1 VEDITKNSEDAID
14 ESSLEE
20 EHDGVAA
27 EGCEQEAVGESE
39 PSAEDEQQGDSAD
52 ETRSRSRI
60 APGSMRFIIVFV
72 TFVVVVFL
80 TYNYYEK
87 SEYMAGYMRILASQV
102 GALLRL
108 LTRDA
113 WHIDGPNVYIGNA
126 GIEVIPACGAVPS
139 MSIFTAAVLAFPARV
154 WKKALALLLGLSLL
168 YAVNVA
174 RLTCLAYIRV
184 HCPLPVFNFTHIY
197 VWQTLFIIFVVV
209 LWFIWINFVTGERG
223 LRYFLLHIW
232 QISRLGFALRF
243 VCFGML
249 FLAIFVIMLP
259 VYAWV
264 IVHVG
269 AFCLHMLV
277 GADIRGVAV
286 EGMYGIRSFA
296 LNDVFLQKVLG
307 VRMVIEHGQ
316 KSGGMLAAEL
326 AFTLTPFL
334 ALVAATARVKWRR
347 RVTVAGL
354 GLGILLL
361 WQLLMLCTFFVSAV
375 YFGVTQ
381 DAFYVRTMAFV
392 NAVLPF
398 LMWFVMLVMPQIP
411 GWPRRLSQRESE
423 SGNEI
428 EEICTDTVDGGP
440 AAAGGCDEES

>member
-1 VEDITKNSEDAID
+1 VKDISKNFEDGTD
-14 ESSLEE
+14 ESTSKE
-20 EHDGVAA
+20 EHDGVTAESCAEDAA
-27 EGCEQEAVGESE
+27 GESE
-39 PSAEDEQQGDSAD
+39 PAAEDEQQGDSAD
-52 ETRSRSRI
+52 QTRDRSWI

-80 TYNYYEK
+80 TYNHYEK

-102 GALLRL
+102 GALLRF
-108 LTRDA
+108 LTRDS
-113 WHIDGPNVYIGNA
+113 WYIEGPKVYIDNA

-154 WKKALALLLGLSLL
+154 WKKALALLLGLPFL
-168 YAVNVA
+168 YVVNVV

-184 HCPLPVFNFTHIY
+184 HFPLPVFNFTHIY
-197 VWQTLFIIFVVV
+197 VWQTLFIVFVVV
-209 LWFIWINFVTGERG
+209 LWFIWINFVTAEKG
-223 LRYFLLHIW
+223 LRHFLLHIW
-232 QISRLGFALRF
+232 QASRLGFALRF
-243 VCFGML
+243 VCFGAL
-249 FLAIFVIMLP
+249 FLAAFVIMLP

-264 IVHVG
+264 VVHVAG
-269 AFCLHMLV
+269 FCLQMIV
-277 GADIRGVAV
+277 GADIRGVLV
-286 EGMYGIRSFA
+286 EGAYGIGSFA
-296 LNDVFLQKVLG
+296 LNDAFFQKVLG
-307 VRMVIEHGQ
+307 VRMVIEYGQ

-326 AFTLTPFL
+326 AFTLTPFV

-347 RVTVAGL
+347 RVTVAGF

-411 GWPRRLSQRESE
+411 GWPKRLSQKDSE

-428 EEICTDTVDGGP
+428 EELCTDTGDGG
-440 AAAGGCDEES
+440 AAAGGCDEDS

>member
-1 VEDITKNSEDAID
+1 
-14 ESSLEE
+14 
-20 EHDGVAA
+20 
-27 EGCEQEAVGESE
+27 
-39 PSAEDEQQGDSAD
+39 
-52 ETRSRSRI
+52 
-60 APGSMRFIIVFV
+60 
-72 TFVVVVFL
+72 
-80 TYNYYEK
+80 
-87 SEYMAGYMRILASQV
+87 
-102 GALLRL
+102 
-108 LTRDA
+108 
-113 WHIDGPNVYIGNA
+113 
-126 GIEVIPACGAVPS
+126 
-139 MSIFTAAVLAFPARV
+139 
-154 WKKALALLLGLSLL
+154 
-168 YAVNVA
+168 
-174 RLTCLAYIRV
+174 
-184 HCPLPVFNFTHIY
+184 
-197 VWQTLFIIFVVV
+197 
-209 LWFIWINFVTGERG
+209 
-223 LRYFLLHIW
+223 
-232 QISRLGFALRF
+232 
-243 VCFGML
+243 
-249 FLAIFVIMLP
+249 
-259 VYAWV
+259 
-264 IVHVG
+264 
-269 AFCLHMLV
+269 MLV